1 MIKTKYYEAIRQAQ
15 ANRRPVDELPDFD
28 IQRLRSKSLGSRL
41 FSRFLE
47 NPRWALAFLRRFWP
61 NLKIGSFLLVTRNED
76 VRDILERQDEFET
89 PYGPEMTE
97 MAGGSNFILG
107 MRDGPAYRRM
117 KSTVLSAF
125 PVDEVAR
132 LVRPIAAR
140 HSSDIMR
147 AAAPGFDVVDGLLRV
162 VPVRICRDYFGMVI
176 EDEREFSDWA
186 NALSGIFFAD
196 PTASPVVRELAM
208 VAADRVTKAIDRSV
222 EAIRAGRTSSNTPL
236 GRLVA
241 MLDLSPPQQ
250 ISLGELHSIMMGMI
264 AGFTPTNLLASA
276 NCLDVV
282 LSRPEA
288 QRAIETAVGANDTE
302 ALDRAIREAMRFKP
316 IWMGPFRYVTR
327 DAVIARGTKR
337 ERLVKAGTTVMPST
351 LSAMFDADAVS
362 EPEMFD
368 PDRPARDY
376 LIYGH
381 GIHLCIGA
389 AIAKIQI
396 GECFRALF
404 AKVGVRRAKGKAGRL
419 VRLGAYPQ
427 HLKVEFEQ
435 SPLSKTVPHA
445 MVTVVCEVKRDTSL
459 AELRAKV
466 EQLGNPAGGQVSS
479 ALDAS
484 GIIHFASLAVACKAD
499 PAQEGPDDVA
509 HLVLEL
515 SGDGTHEEVLA
526 AFAHQAGPLVGEIFR
541 SASGFE
547 GIEPLEKFL
556 QKHALKI
563 SPSFGSNSGLVF
575 SGTPGHSVMRIHA
588 EAELA
593 DAVREIVNEAGPA
606 KESRAGALLAL
617 VRQRLAD
624 EAKWAW
630 AFEPADSLLEKP
642 KGSAWRAV
650 KATLMAPPVLAA
662 VVAVLAVCW
671 WITYTLVFDYRP
683 GIFRNLLVGG
693 TALVLTLA
701 GLALLIAVIALL
713 FFFALRR
720 LEKRDAVGADLVDI
734 DRLDDILSRENRCAQ
749 NNLTAI
755 STLKPGSLRRLALRL
770 AFYLISIS
778 ARNIFRPGMLASIDT
793 IHFAR
798 WVLLPGSDK
807 LMFFSNFGGG
817 WESYLEDFI
826 VKAHA
831 GLTGV
836 WSNTLGFPRTRALF
850 LDGATD
856 GDRFKRWAR
865 AQQIP
870 TLFWYSAYPDLNTAR
885 IRINSRVRQGI
896 ARIGTESEARDWL
909 AHFGSL
915 PRPAGIIETEEM
927 QSIVFGALG
936 PLKHAAMVAVSIPDG
951 LPRAGCRA
959 WLEFV
964 AARTSFGDRLPAG
977 RAMMA
982 VFGPEGLKH
991 LGLKDDGRDLL
1002 ATFPSAF
1009 RQGMA
1014 NAARSRMLDDI
1025 GSNAPERWQWGSA
1038 EKPAD
1043 AVIVSYAADLD
1054 ALVAD
1059 MAELEHVTKAAGMD
1073 VTARLP
1079 LVVRRKGK
1087 LPLEHFGFADGV
1099 SQPAIKGLRGG
1110 SSGPDMHNIAPGE
1123 FIFGYKDEY
1132 GRYPPTPT
1140 IPASRDQDGLLSSV
1154 SGEGAPLPGS
1164 EAHLRDFG
1172 RNGSFVVI
1180 RQLEQ
1185 HVELFDDFCCTAAAQ
1200 VRERTGND
1208 AIDAQ
1213 WVAAKM
1219 VGRWRDGTSLVR
1231 NPNGRPGREPDNDFT
1246 YGAEDPQGLH
1256 CPLGSHVRRA
1266 NPRDSLGP
1274 DREVQLRIS
1283 RRHRIL
1289 RRGRTYE
1296 KDGEKGL
1303 LFICLNADI
1312 ERQYEFMQ
1320 QTWVSSGSF
1329 HGLPQE
1335 KDPTIGY
1342 QNSSGR
1348 FSIPTHD
1355 GAIILRGLPSFVTM
1369 HGGGYFFMPSRSAL
1383 RYMVSRL

>member
-1 MIKTKYYEAIRQAQ
+1 MTTTKYYAAIHKAQ
-15 ANRRPVDELPDFD
+15 ATQPPLEELPDFD
-28 IQRLRSKSLGSRL
+28 IQRLRSKGLGARL
-41 FSRFLE
+41 TSHFLE
-47 NPRWALAFLRRFWP
+47 NPRWALALLRRFWP
-61 NLKIGSFLLVTRNED
+61 NLKIGRFLLVTKSQD

-89 PYGPEMTE
+89 PYGSEMAE
-97 MAGGSNFILG
+97 MAGGANFILG

-125 PVDEVAR
+125 PVDEVEQM
-132 LVRPIAAR
+132 VRPIAAR
-140 HSSDIMR
+140 HAVEIMR
-147 AAAPGFDVVDGLLRV
+147 GAAPGFDVVDGLLRV
-162 VPVRICRDYFGMVI
+162 VPVRICRDYFGMLI
-176 EDEREFSDWA
+176 DDEREFGDWA

-196 PTASPVVRELAM
+196 PFASPVVRELAV
-208 VAADRVTKAIDRSV
+208 VAADRMTKAIDRSV
-222 EAIRAGRTSSNTPL
+222 EAVRAGRINAETPL

-241 MLDLSPPQQ
+241 MLDAPSPLL
-250 ISLGELHSIMMGMI
+250 SLGELHSIMMGMI

-288 QRAIETAVGANDTE
+288 QSAIETAVRAGDIE

-316 IWMGPFRYVTR
+316 IWIGPFRYVTR
-327 DAVIARGTKR
+327 DALIARGTSR
-337 ERLVKAGTTVMPST
+337 ERLIKAGTTVMPST

-362 EPEMFD
+362 DPEMFD

-376 LIYGH
+376 LVYGH

-389 AIAKIQI
+389 AIAKVQI

-404 AKVGVRRAKGKAGRL
+404 AKVGVRRAKGRAGRL

-427 HLKVEFEQ
+427 HLKIEFEQ
-435 SPLSKTVPHA
+435 SPLSKTVSQS
-445 MVTVVCEVKRDTSL
+445 MVTVVCEIRRGTSL

-466 EQLGNPAGGQVSS
+466 ERLGNPAIHEIDN

-499 PAQEGPDDVA
+499 PADEGPDDVA

-515 SGDGTHEEVLA
+515 SGDGSQDEVLEE
-526 AFAHQAGPLVGEIFR
+526 FTHQAGPFIGEIFE
-541 SASGFE
+541 AAAGFD
-547 GIEPLEKFL
+547 GAEPLEKFL
-556 QKHALKI
+556 RRHALKI

-575 SGTPGHSVMRIHA
+575 SGTPGHSVARIQA
-588 EAELA
+588 EADLA
-593 DAVREIVNEAGPA
+593 DAVRAMIDEAGPA

-617 VRQRLAD
+617 VRRRLASD
-624 EAKWAW
+624 EDRAW

-642 KGSAWRAV
+642 KGSVWRAV
-650 KATLMAPPVLAA
+650 KATLMAPPILA
-662 VVAVLAVCW
+662 VVILVLAVFW
-671 WITYTLVFDYRP
+671 WITYTVVFDYRP
-683 GIFRNLLVGG
+683 GILRNLLVGG
-693 TALVLTLA
+693 SALVLTLA
-701 GLALLIAVIALL
+701 GLTLLLAFVALL

-720 LEKRDAVGADLVDI
+720 LEKRDPSGADLVSM
-734 DRLDDILSRENRCAQ
+734 DRLNDILARENRGAQ

-755 STLKPGSLRRLALRL
+755 SSVKPGSLRRLALRV

-778 ARNIFRPGMLASIDT
+778 ARNVFRPGMLASIDT

-798 WVLLPGSDK
+798 WVLLPGTNQ

-831 GLTGV
+831 GLTSV
-836 WSNTLGFPRTRALF
+836 WSNTLGFPKTRALF
-850 LDGATD
+850 FEGATD

-870 TLFWYSAYPDLNTAR
+870 TLFWYRAYPEINTLR
-885 IRINSRVRQGI
+885 IRINSMIRQGI
-896 ARIGTESEARDWL
+896 ARGHTESEARDWL
-909 AHFGSL
+909 ALFGSL
-915 PRPAGIIETEEM
+915 PRPAGAIETEEM
-927 QSIVFGALG
+927 QSIIFGALG
-936 PLKHAAMVAVSIPDG
+936 PLKHAAMVAVNIPDG
-951 LPRAGCRA
+951 LAHAGRRA

-964 AARTSFGDRLPAG
+964 TAHTSFGDRLPQG

-982 VFGPEGLKH
+982 VFGPEGLRR
-991 LGLKDDGRDLL
+991 LGLDDDGRDPL
-1002 ATFPSAF
+1002 ATFPLAF
-1009 RQGMA
+1009 RQGMG

-1025 GSNAPERWQWGSA
+1025 GPNAPERWEWGSA
-1038 EKPAD
+1038 AKPVD
-1043 AVIVSYAADLD
+1043 AMVICYAADLD
-1054 ALVAD
+1054 ALVAHV
-1059 MAELEHVTKAAGMD
+1059 AELEHVTKAAGMGI
-1073 VTARLP
+1073 TARLP
-1079 LVVRRKGK
+1079 LIVRRRGK

-1099 SQPAIKGLRGG
+1099 SQPTIKGLRGG
-1110 SSGPDMHNIAPGE
+1110 ASGPDMHNIAPGE

-1140 IPASRDQDGLLSSV
+1140 IPASRDEEGLLSSV
-1154 SGEGAPLPGS
+1154 SGEGEPLPS
-1164 EAHLRDFG
+1164 SQAHLRDFG

-1185 HVELFDDFCCTAAAQ
+1185 HVEQFDNFCCSAAAQ
-1200 VRERTGND
+1200 VRQRTGNE
-1208 AIDAQ
+1208 AIDAE

-1231 NPNGRPGREPDNDFT
+1231 NPNGRPAREPDNDFT
-1246 YGAEDPQGLH
+1246 YGAEDPQGLF

-1274 DREVQLRIS
+1274 DRETQLRIS
-1283 RRHRIL
+1283 KRHRIL

-1342 QNSSGR
+1342 QNGSGR

-1355 GAIILRGLPSFVTM
+1355 GAVILSGLPSFVTTR
-1369 HGGGYFFMPSRSAL
+1369 GGGYFFMPSRSAL
-1383 RYMVSRL
+1383 RYMMSRL